1 MFATLNS
8 EYDEMV
14 YFCVG
19 MEIGFGV
26 ELRNEND
33 AADDDII
40 YKTYEKNEKGKI
52 NFIGIELEINVQ
64 FMDLQGKPGEEETV
78 VC

>member
-8 EYDEMV
+8 DIDEIV

-19 MEIGFGV
+19 MEMGFGV
-26 ELRNEND
+26 DLRNDND
-33 AADDDII
+33 ALDDDII

-52 NFIGIELEINVQ
+52 HFTGIELEINV
-64 FMDLQGKPGEEETV
+64 
-78 VC
+78 